1 MKLMKKAAQLIS
13 YLFHPLIMPSVGLL
27 IILNSG
33 TYLSLLD
40 PAAKRAIMFVMALGT
55 LIFPLMMLPV
65 LQYRSLVMKNGQAA
79 TKGEQL
85 VPQIIILI
93 LYIITFVYFK
103 RLPLSQVIHAY
114 VLSVTGTFF
123 IVLVLNLRFR
133 VSIHTAALGGLT
145 GLIFALIFLYETPL
159 QGLLMLSLFAGGIVG
174 SSRLAQGEHWGGVLG
189 GFLLG
194 LAVVLLTIL
203 VY

>member
-1 MKLMKKAAQLIS
+1 MKKVAPLIS
-13 YLFHPLIMPSVGLL
+13 YLFHPLLMPSLGLL

-33 TYLSLLD
+33 TYLALLD

-55 LIFPLMMLPV
+55 LVFPLMLLPV
-65 LQYRSLVMKNGQAA
+65 LQYRNLMMKDGQVA
-79 TKGEQL
+79 TRGERM
-85 VPQIIILI
+85 VPQIIILV
-93 LYIITFVYFK
+93 LYIVTFVYFK

-123 IVLVLNLRFR
+123 LLILVNLRFR
-133 VSIHTAALGGLT
+133 ISIHAAALGGLT
-145 GLIFALIFLYETPL
+145 GLIIALIYLFETPL
-159 QGLLMLSLFAGGIVG
+159 QGLLMLSLLAGGLTG
-174 SSRLAQGEHWGGVLG
+174 SSRLAQGDPWGAILS

-194 LAVVLLTIL
+194 LAVVLITIL

>member
-1 MKLMKKAAQLIS
+1 MELMKKAAPFIS
-13 YLFHPLIMPSVGLL
+13 YLFHPLLMPSLGLL

-40 PAAKRAIMFVMALGT
+40 PAAKRAIMYVMALGT
-55 LIFPLMMLPV
+55 LVFPLMMLPV
-65 LQYRSLVMKNGQAA
+65 LQYRHLVLKNGQVA
-79 TKGEQL
+79 TKSERL
-85 VPQIIILI
+85 VPQVIILV

-103 RLPLSQVIHAY
+103 NLPLNQVIHAY
-114 VLSVTGTFF
+114 VLAVCLTLFL
-123 IVLVLNLRFR
+123 LVLANLRFR
-133 VSIHTAALGGLT
+133 ISFQTAALGGLT
-145 GLIFALIFLYETPL
+145 GLIIALIYLYETPL
-159 QGLLMLSLFAGGIVG
+159 DGLLILSLLAGGLTG
-174 SSRLAQGEHWGGVLG
+174 SSKLAQGSHWGEVLS

>member
-1 MKLMKKAAQLIS
+1 MKKAAPLIS
-13 YLFHPLIMPSVGLL
+13 YLFHPLLMPSLGLL

-33 TYLSLLD
+33 TYLALLD

-65 LQYRSLVMKNGQAA
+65 LQYRNLMMKNGQAA
-79 TKGEQL
+79 TRGERL
-85 VPQIIILI
+85 VPQIIILV

-114 VLSVTGTFF
+114 VLSVAGTFF
-123 IVLVLNLRFR
+123 LVILVNLKFR
-133 VSIHTAALGGLT
+133 ISIHTAALGGLT
-145 GLIFALIFLYETPL
+145 GLIIALIFLYETPL
-159 QGLLMLSLFAGGIVG
+159 QGLLMLSLLAGGLTG
-174 SSRLAQGEHWGGVLG
+174 SSRLAQGDHWGAILS
-189 GFLLG
+189 GFFLG
-194 LAVVLLTIL
+194 LAVVLFTIL

>member
-1 MKLMKKAAQLIS
+1 MKKVAPLIS
-13 YLFHPLIMPSVGLL
+13 YLFHPLLMPSLGLL

-33 TYLSLLD
+33 TYLALLD

-55 LIFPLMMLPV
+55 LGFPLMLLPV
-65 LQYRSLVMKNGQAA
+65 LQYRNLMMKDGQVV
-79 TKGEQL
+79 TRGERMA
-85 VPQIIILI
+85 PQIIILV
-93 LYIITFVYFK
+93 LYIVTFVYFK

-123 IVLVLNLRFR
+123 LLILVNLRFR
-133 VSIHTAALGGLT
+133 ISIHAAALGGVT
-145 GLIFALIFLYETPL
+145 GLIIALIYLYETPL
-159 QGLLMLSLFAGGIVG
+159 QGLLMLSLLAGGLAG
-174 SSRLAQGEHWGGVLG
+174 SSRLAQGDHWGAILS

-194 LAVVLLTIL
+194 LAVVLFTIL